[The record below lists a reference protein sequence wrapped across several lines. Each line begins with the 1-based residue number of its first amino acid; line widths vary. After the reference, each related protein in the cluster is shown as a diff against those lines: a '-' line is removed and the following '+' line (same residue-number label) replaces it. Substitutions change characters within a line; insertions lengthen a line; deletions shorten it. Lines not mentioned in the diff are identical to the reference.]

1 MSPRFVSTGYRT
13 STHAQTHVVVRHQ
26 DSCRETWRLK
36 PDNIGRASAHLRTS
50 PTRRPWVAD
59 SGYDLPSQRPRTQ
72 PLPCDLL
79 RRTVLTSTG
88 NYGVE
93 SAGNAVGD
101 TVRTQKHS
109 RACGDSNVPQT
120 RTRRRSRSETRGGC
134 PPDVPCAWRPGAAAR
149 RSRGWGRRGCPE
161 PVLENRSM
169 DRAETSAVCSARPRG
184 RGPSV
189 R

>member
-1 MSPRFVSTGYRT
+1 M
-13 STHAQTHVVVRHQ
+13 
-26 DSCRETWRLK
+26 
-36 PDNIGRASAHLRTS
+36 
-50 PTRRPWVAD
+50 
-59 SGYDLPSQRPRTQ
+59 PSQRPRTQ

-88 NYGVE
+88 NCEVE
-93 SAGNAVGD
+93 GAGNAVGD

-184 RGPSV
+184 RGLPV
-189 R
+189 RWSGLPLERKVAVEASSAVGYVNLSRLRFSRR